1 MKRLLLLFFLILI
14 CGACSDLKNDK
25 ILLSGTLEAV
35 EATISSKVSGEVVGL
50 LVNEG
55 NNVTTGDTLAIL
67 DRTDYEIQYRQA
79 LAAVRV
85 AEAQLA
91 LLVKGTRKED
101 LEQAEEALKQAGANF
116 ENVSEDYRRA
126 ENLFSTNSISVKQM
140 DDAKTR
146 FTIAQ
151 AQYNSAKQLLEKL
164 KSGARSEE
172 IDAAKARFDQAV
184 AQADGLK
191 KKVSDCSVLA
201 PISGYVTKRMVEK
214 GELAGAGMP
223 MFHIANLD
231 EIEIMVYLPETQLG
245 KVQLG
250 NKADVT
256 IDSFLD
262 KNFPGEVVYIS
273 PEAEFTPKHI
283 QTKEER
289 VKLVF
294 GVKVKVPNPDHILKA
309 GLPADVSL
317 SIDDIK

>member
-1 MKRLLLLFFLILI
+1 MKKLFLLSFLILMFE
-14 CGACSDLKNDK
+14 ACSDLKNDN

-35 EATISSKVSGEVVGL
+35 EATISSKVSGEIVRL

-55 NNVTTGDTLAIL
+55 DKVTPGDTLAIL

-85 AEAQLA
+85 AEAQLKM
-91 LLVKGTRKED
+91 LIKGTRKED

-126 ENLFSTNSISVKQM
+126 ENLFSTHSISVKQM

-146 FTIAQ
+146 FTITQ
-151 AQYNSAKQLLEKL
+151 AQYNSAKQLFEKL

-172 IDAAKARFDQAV
+172 IDAAKAHLDQAV
-184 AQADGLK
+184 AQADAIK
-191 KKVSDCSVLA
+191 KKVSDCFILA
-201 PISGYVTKRMVEK
+201 PIAGYITKRIVEK
-214 GELAGAGMP
+214 GELAGTGMP
-223 MFHIANLD
+223 IFRIANLD

-256 IDSFLD
+256 IDSFSN
-262 KNFPGEVVYIS
+262 KIFSGEVVYIS
-273 PEAEFTPKHI
+273 PEAEFTPKNI

-309 GLPADVSL
+309 GLPADVRL

>member
-1 MKRLLLLFFLILI
+1 
-14 CGACSDLKNDK
+14 
-25 ILLSGTLEAV
+25 
-35 EATISSKVSGEVVGL
+35 EVVGL